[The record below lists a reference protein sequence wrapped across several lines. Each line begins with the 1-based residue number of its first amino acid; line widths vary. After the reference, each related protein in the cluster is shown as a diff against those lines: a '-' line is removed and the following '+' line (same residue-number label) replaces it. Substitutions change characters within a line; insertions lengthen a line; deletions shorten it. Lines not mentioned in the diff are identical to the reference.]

1 MPGPTDTPPVKPEN
15 LASRIEGHH
24 AAHLH
29 CHVLIDPLAVAGK
42 SDHALLAH
50 LREALGEAAFTR
62 VHRADLAHAPHLHP
76 VLACLAS
83 PGAVPSRELLG
94 STARAAYRGLHQ
106 HRRYLSGWL
115 FSQATSATV
124 AAHLTA
130 MCRIPDAKRA
140 FSFYPV
146 YEPVRLE
153 LLAATFKQVEHG
165 PWWPINNWLF
175 LSSGGRLAHL
185 KGQGGQRHALPEPA
199 QRIQEDVA
207 LIERVLAVWRV
218 LRAGSQDAS
227 QCQMPPFAAVRVSN
241 HIDDARGLGLSVEED
256 ITVFALHHL
265 CIHPRLNTVAAV
277 RNMVNAAVNDH
288 RPLAPMLAHYCEA
301 HWRRLIDPLPK
312 NERRL

>member
-1 MPGPTDTPPVKPEN
+1 MNIEN
-15 LASRIEGHH
+15 LARSIEGHH

-29 CHVLIDPLAVAGK
+29 CHVLIDPLAVAAR
-42 SDHALLAH
+42 SDHNLLAR
-50 LREALGEAAFTR
+50 LRETLGEAALTR

-83 PGAVPSRELLG
+83 PGFFPRSDLLEL
-94 STARAAYRGLHQ
+94 TARAAYRGLHQ

-115 FSQATSATV
+115 FSEATPATV

-130 MCRIPDAKRA
+130 MCQIPDAKRH
-140 FSFYPV
+140 FNFYPV

-165 PWWPINNWLF
+165 PWWPINSWLF

-185 KGQGGQRHALPEPA
+185 KGQGGPRHSLPEPA
-199 QRIQEDVA
+199 RRIQEDVA
-207 LIERVLAVWRV
+207 LVERVLAVWRV
-218 LRAGSQDAS
+218 LRAGSEDAS
-227 QCQMPPFAAVRVSN
+227 QCQIPPLAAVRVSN
-241 HIDDARGLGLSVEED
+241 HIDDARALGLSAEED

-265 CIHPRLNTVAAV
+265 CIHPKLNTVAAV
-277 RNMVNAAVNDH
+277 RSLVEAAVNDR
-288 RPLAPMLAHYCEA
+288 RPLAPMLARYSEA
-301 HWRRLIDPLPK
+301 QWRRVIDPLPV